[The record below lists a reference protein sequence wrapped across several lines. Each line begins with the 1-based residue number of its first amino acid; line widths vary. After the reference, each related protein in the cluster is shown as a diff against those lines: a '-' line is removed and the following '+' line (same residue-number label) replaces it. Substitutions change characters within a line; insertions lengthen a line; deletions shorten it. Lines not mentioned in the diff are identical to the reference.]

1 MHRILTAPLAAPKS
15 PYSLELVKAQRAPF
29 FLAATCGIALL
40 GGALFVPT
48 HADESDG
55 APQLTQ
61 AANAAGSRI
70 TDATTERKP
79 RVLLA
84 QAASNNQTNK
94 PAASPD
100 SKTEPNGLK
109 VPVGPDKSSD
119 LPQPKPPVGDGSRPT
134 GPGGSSLPQLGGAAT
149 GPVVPAVT
157 QGGPS
162 AETIAAAEG
171 REVAQVRVVGL
182 RVIPEESVLLQATN
196 TRRGAAFAARQAEL
210 DRSKIAAMGFFASVQ
225 YQVTP
230 NLEDAAKVDVA
241 FVVAENRAVT
251 GFVINGSSSVKTE
264 DLLKV
269 VQTKTGTVLNSNT
282 LNEDVG
288 RIQELYRQR
297 GFASLVTEVK
307 QQEDGKVSLT
317 IQEAKVSKV
326 AISGLKKTRESL
338 LRRLIR
344 TKNGDSFDQKRLQLD
359 LNRLYDTGFFDDVT
373 FKLDDDPDKPGFL
386 VVTIGVKE
394 KRTGTFTLGVGFDS
408 RSKLSGFVTLSENNF
423 RGTGKRVSGSVEI
436 GSVRT
441 FDIGYGNPFIGDK
454 NASYNASIY
463 SRRIFREPRSVNLIT
478 GLPDSDFYEEHRT
491 GGRLDYTM
499 PLDYDRNT
507 SVIFGFRGEK
517 ARLFKTDLNGTIT
530 SLPGVASGRI
540 TAPSIGYISDKRDLR
555 LDPSRGT
562 RMQFVVEKAFK
573 FLGGDTDFTKFDVD
587 LRHYLPLMKGTKAN
601 AQPKLVLAG
610 RLVIGKSLGQLP
622 AFEQYFV
629 GGSDT
634 VRGYDTD
641 EQFGDNQFFGNVE
654 LRYRLQR
661 KFQVVGFVDAG
672 KASGGLFS
680 SSNTVGNSTGMLVG
694 IGAGIRVQTPI
705 GPIRLDLGKGKNG
718 GVRTH
723 FGIGASF

>member
-1 MHRILTAPLAAPKS
+1 MHRTLTTPLAAPKS
-15 PYSLELVKAQRAPF
+15 PYFSELTKAPRAPF
-29 FLAATCGIALL
+29 FLAATCGVALL
-40 GGALFVPT
+40 GGALFVPANAEET
-48 HADESDG
+48 DA

-61 AANAAGSRI
+61 VASVAGSRI
-70 TDATTERKP
+70 ANATTERKP

-84 QAASNNQTNK
+84 QASNNQANK

-100 SKTEPNGLK
+100 SKTEPDGLK
-109 VPVGPDKSSD
+109 IPVGPDKSTE
-119 LPQPKPPVGDGSRPT
+119 LPQPKPPTGEGTRPT
-134 GPGGSSLPQLGGAAT
+134 GPGGSSLPQPGVPATT
-149 GPVVPAVT
+149 GPLVPSVT

-171 REVAQVRVVGL
+171 REIAQVRVVGL
-182 RVIPEESVLLQATN
+182 RVIPEESVLLQAN
-196 TRRGAAFAARQAEL
+196 MTRRGGAFSARQAEL

-230 NLEDAAKVDVA
+230 NLEDATKVDVA

-251 GFVINGSSSVKTE
+251 GFVINGSNSIKTE
-264 DLLKV
+264 ELLKV
-269 VQTKTGTVLNSNT
+269 VQTKIGTVLNSNT

-307 QQEDGKVSLT
+307 QEEDGRISLT
-317 IQEAKVSKV
+317 VQEAKVSKI

-344 TKNGDSFDQKRLQLD
+344 TKTGDPFDQKRLQVD
-359 LNRLYDTGFFDDVT
+359 LNRLYDTGFFEDVT
-373 FKLDDDPDKPGFL
+373 FKLDDDADKPGFL
-386 VVTIGVKE
+386 IVTIGVKE

-408 RSKLSGFVTLSENNF
+408 RSKLSGFVTLSESNF
-423 RGTGKRVSGSVEI
+423 QGTGKRVSGSVEL

-478 GLPDSDFYEEHRT
+478 GLPDTDFYEEHRT

-499 PLDYDRNT
+499 PLDYDRV
-507 SVIFGFRGEK
+507 SSLIFGFRGEK
-517 ARLFKTDLNGTIT
+517 ARLFKTDLSGTIT
-530 SLPGVASGRI
+530 SLPGIASGRI
-540 TAPSIGYISDKRDLR
+540 TAPSIGYVSDRRDLR
-555 LDPSRGT
+555 LDPSRGS
-562 RMQFVVEKAFK
+562 RVQLVVEKALK
-573 FLGGDTDFTKFDVD
+573 LLGGDTDFTKFDLD
-587 LRHYLPLMKGTKAN
+587 LRRYIPLMKGDKAN
-601 AQPKLVLAG
+601 EQPKLVLAG
-610 RLVIGKSLGQLP
+610 RIVIGKSFGQLP
-622 AFEQYFV
+622 AFEQYFI

-634 VRGYDTD
+634 VRGYETD
-641 EQFGDNQFFGNVE
+641 EQFGDNQFFGNIE

-661 KFQVVGFVDAG
+661 KFQIVGFVDAG
-672 KASGGLFS
+672 KSSGGLFS
-680 SSNTVGNSTGMLVG
+680 SSNTAGSEKGVLVG
-694 IGAGIRVQTPI
+694 IGGGIRVQTPI

-718 GVRTH
+718 GFRTH